1 MDRARNPFSPGAG
14 TQPPELTG
22 RSGVLDEAAITLQ
35 RIKSR
40 RHDRSSL
47 LVGLRGVGKTVLLNR
62 IQAAAEANGYL
73 AVLLEAPEERRL
85 AELLVPP
92 LRSLLL
98 RLDRMEGAKDKFR
111 KALAALRAF
120 AGTFHVTIGDIG
132 VGLSEA
138 AGIADSGLLDHDLI
152 DLLVAVGEAA
162 AERNTAVTVLVD
174 ELQYVDAPELGAL
187 LAGLHRVGQLNL
199 PLVMF
204 GAGLPQL
211 VGLTGRAKSYAERL
225 FTFQQ
230 IGPLED
236 RDARAAVREPIERE
250 GAHINE
256 DALAELV
263 RATEGYPYFLQ
274 EWGSHAW
281 NRAVRTPITVDDV
294 LASTQAAI
302 SALDQGFFHVRFDR
316 LTPLE
321 RDYLRA
327 MAELG
332 RGPHRSGDIAAKL
345 GRQVEQVAPIRAKVI
360 AKGMAYAPA
369 HGDTAF
375 TVPMFNDYLRRVIP
389 DFSPRAPK
397 QRTKRLMPIRGPDP
411 RQSDQS

>member
-1 MDRARNPFSPGAG
+1 MDRACNPFSPGAG

-22 RSGVLDEAAITLQ
+22 RSSVLEDAAVTLA

-62 IQAAAEANGYL
+62 IQAAAEIEGYL

-85 AELLVPP
+85 AELLVTP

-98 RLDRMEGAKDKFR
+98 RLDRMQGAKEKFR
-111 KALAALRAF
+111 KALTALRSF
-120 AGTFHVTIGDIG
+120 ASAFHVTIGDVG
-132 VGLSEA
+132 VGLSEG
-138 AGIADSGLLDHDLI
+138 AGVADSGVLDHDLI

-162 AERNTAVTVLVD
+162 AERNTAVAILVD
-174 ELQYVDAPELGAL
+174 ELQYVDEAELGAL
-187 LAGLHRVGQLNL
+187 LAGLHRVGQLGL

-211 VGLTGRAKSYAERL
+211 IGLTGRAKSYAERL
-225 FTFQQ
+225 FTFQH
-230 IGPLED
+230 IGPLD
-236 RDARAAVREPIERE
+236 DHDARAAVREPIERE
-250 GAHINE
+250 GVSIDD

-281 NRAVRTPITVDDV
+281 NRTEQSPIRIDDV
-294 LASTQAAI
+294 RASTETAI
-302 SALDQGFFHVRFDR
+302 AALDQGFFQVRFDR
-316 LTPLE
+316 LTPAE

-345 GRQVEQVAPIRAKVI
+345 GRQVEQVAPIRANVI

-369 HGDTAF
+369 HGDNAF
-375 TVPMFNDYLRRVIP
+375 TVPMFDDYLRRVIP
-389 DFSPRAPK
+389 EFVPRSPRRRPK
-397 QRTKRLMPIRGPDP
+397 RDTSTED
-411 RQSDQS
+411 